1 MKTEILQ
8 TEVSEENVSEMPET
22 KTPNKKKRFRIN
34 RTARKYIFI
43 VSLIAIPVVNFVIFW
58 LYVNIDT
65 ILLTFKRFDVPTA
78 SYIWRG
84 FQGYVSVFKSMVL
97 GGDIGEFNAFVNSFR
112 AILINLIIFPI
123 SFIISYS
130 FYKKIRFR
138 KFFQVIFF
146 LPNIISLVVLCM
158 MVRHMFSSDF
168 GPIALLIEKI
178 AGHPIDWLGYQ
189 SDKMWG
195 IITVFCIWA
204 GLGGNTV
211 VLSGAMQRIP
221 EDIIEAA
228 HLDGI
233 GFWREAWSIVLPLV
247 MPTIGVFLIG
257 VVTSVFGF
265 AMQPMLIAINPGIDN
280 KFMTIGW
287 YIFASVDTGGSGNMI
302 QAATIG
308 MLFSVL
314 MLPFIIA
321 VRLLVKKFTPDVQ
334 F

>member
-1 MKTEILQ
+1 MNTAASAE
-8 TEVSEENVSEMPET
+8 
-22 KTPNKKKRFRIN
+22 KKKFKLN
-34 RTARKYIFI
+34 RTTRKYIFI
-43 VSLIAIPVVNFVIFW
+43 AELIIIPVINFIIFWVYVNF
-58 LYVNIDT
+58 DT

-78 SYIWRG
+78 SYVWRR
-84 FQGYVSVFKSMVL
+84 FDGYISVFKSMIL
-97 GGDIGEFNAFVNSFR
+97 GGDPGEFNAFVNSFR
-112 AILINLIIFPI
+112 AILINVIILPVTFV
-123 SFIISYS
+123 ISYS

-138 KFFQVIFF
+138 KFFQVVFF

-168 GPIALLIEKI
+168 GPIALVIEKI
-178 AGHPIDWLGYQ
+178 TGHPTDWLGYN

-211 VLSGAMQRIP
+211 ILCGAMRRIP

-228 HLDGI
+228 RLDGI
-233 GFWREAWSIVLPLV
+233 GFLREAWSIVLPLV
-247 MPTIGVFLIG
+247 MPTVGVFMIG
-257 VVTSVFGF
+257 VVTSPLSFTL
-265 AMQPMLIAINPGIDN
+265 QPMLIAVNPGIDN

-287 YIFASVDTGGSGNMI
+287 YIFTSVDTGGSGNMI

-308 MLFSVL
+308 MMFS
-314 MLPFIIA
+314 MLLLPVIIA
-321 VRLLVKKFTPDVQ
+321 VRILVKKFTPDVQ

>member
-1 MKTEILQ
+1 MWGI
-8 TEVSEENVSEMPET
+8 
-22 KTPNKKKRFRIN
+22 I
-34 RTARKYIFI
+34 I
-43 VSLIAIPVVNFVIFW
+43 VFC
-58 LYVNIDT
+58 
-65 ILLTFKRFDVPTA
+65 
-78 SYIWRG
+78 IWAG
-84 FQGYVSVFKSMVL
+84 L
-97 GGDIGEFNAFVNSFR
+97 GGNTVVLSGAMQRIPED
-112 AILINLIIFPI
+112 
-123 SFIISYS
+123 
-130 FYKKIRFR
+130 RFR

-189 SDKMWG
+189 S
-195 IITVFCIWA
+195 
-204 GLGGNTV
+204 
-211 VLSGAMQRIP
+211 
-221 EDIIEAA
+221 
-228 HLDGI
+228 
-233 GFWREAWSIVLPLV
+233 
-247 MPTIGVFLIG
+247 
-257 VVTSVFGF
+257 
-265 AMQPMLIAINPGIDN
+265 N

>member
-1 MKTEILQ
+1 MNTADSAE
-8 TEVSEENVSEMPET
+8 
-22 KTPNKKKRFRIN
+22 KKKFKLN
-34 RTARKYIFI
+34 RTTRKYIFI
-43 VSLIAIPVVNFVIFW
+43 AELIIIPVINFIIFWVYVNF
-58 LYVNIDT
+58 DT

-78 SYIWRG
+78 SYVWRG
-84 FQGYVSVFKSMVL
+84 FDGYISVFKSMIL
-97 GGDIGEFNAFVNSFR
+97 GGDPGEFNAFVNSFR
-112 AILINLIIFPI
+112 AILINVIILPVTFV
-123 SFIISYS
+123 ISYS

-138 KFFQVIFF
+138 KFFQVVFF

-168 GPIALLIEKI
+168 GPIALVIEKI
-178 AGHPIDWLGYQ
+178 TGHPTDWLGYN

-211 VLSGAMQRIP
+211 ILCGAMQRIP

-228 HLDGI
+228 RLDGI
-233 GFWREAWSIVLPLV
+233 GFLREAWSIVLPLV
-247 MPTIGVFLIG
+247 MPTVGVFMIG
-257 VVTSVFGF
+257 VVTSPLSFTL
-265 AMQPMLIAINPGIDN
+265 QPMLIAVNPGIDN

-287 YIFASVDTGGSGNMI
+287 YIFTSVDTGGSGNMI

-308 MLFSVL
+308 MMFS
-314 MLPFIIA
+314 MLLLPVIIA
-321 VRLLVKKFTPDVQ
+321 VRILVKKFTPDVQ

>member
-1 MKTEILQ
+1 MNTAA
-8 TEVSEENVSEMPET
+8 SAEE
-22 KTPNKKKRFRIN
+22 KKFKLN
-34 RTARKYIFI
+34 RTTRKYIFI
-43 VSLIAIPVVNFVIFW
+43 AELIIIPVINFIIFWVYVNF
-58 LYVNIDT
+58 DT

-78 SYIWRG
+78 SYVWRG
-84 FQGYVSVFKSMVL
+84 FDGYISVFKSMIL
-97 GGDIGEFNAFVNSFR
+97 GGDPGEFNAFVNSFR
-112 AILINLIIFPI
+112 AILINVIILPVTFV
-123 SFIISYS
+123 ISYS

-138 KFFQVIFF
+138 KFFQVVFF

-168 GPIALLIEKI
+168 GPIALVIEKI
-178 AGHPIDWLGYQ
+178 TGHPTDWLGYN

-211 VLSGAMQRIP
+211 ILCGAMQRIP

-228 HLDGI
+228 RLDGI
-233 GFWREAWSIVLPLV
+233 GFLREAWSIVLPLV
-247 MPTIGVFLIG
+247 MPTVGVFMIG
-257 VVTSVFGF
+257 VVTSPLSFTL
-265 AMQPMLIAINPGIDN
+265 QPMLIAVNPGIDN

-287 YIFASVDTGGSGNMI
+287 YIFTSVDTGGSGNMI

-308 MLFSVL
+308 MMFS
-314 MLPFIIA
+314 MLLLPVIIA
-321 VRLLVKKFTPDVQ
+321 VRILVKKFTPDVQ

>member
-1 MKTEILQ
+1 MNTAASAE
-8 TEVSEENVSEMPET
+8 
-22 KTPNKKKRFRIN
+22 KKKFKLN
-34 RTARKYIFI
+34 RTTRKYIFI
-43 VSLIAIPVVNFVIFW
+43 AELIIIPVINFIIFWVYVNF
-58 LYVNIDT
+58 DT

-78 SYIWRG
+78 SYVWRG
-84 FQGYVSVFKSMVL
+84 FDGYISVFKSMIL
-97 GGDIGEFNAFVNSFR
+97 GGDPGEFNAFVNSFR
-112 AILINLIIFPI
+112 AILINVIILPVTFV
-123 SFIISYS
+123 ISYS

-138 KFFQVIFF
+138 KFFQVVFF

-168 GPIALLIEKI
+168 GPIALVIEKI
-178 AGHPIDWLGYQ
+178 TGHPTDWLGYN

-211 VLSGAMQRIP
+211 ILCGAMQRIP

-228 HLDGI
+228 RLDGI
-233 GFWREAWSIVLPLV
+233 GFLREAWSIVLPLV
-247 MPTIGVFLIG
+247 MPTVGVFMIG
-257 VVTSVFGF
+257 VVTSPLSFTL
-265 AMQPMLIAINPGIDN
+265 QPMLIAVNPGIDN

-287 YIFASVDTGGSGNMI
+287 YIFTSVDTGGSGNMI

-308 MLFSVL
+308 MMFS
-314 MLPFIIA
+314 MLLLPVIIA
-321 VRLLVKKFTPDVQ
+321 VRILVKKFTPDVQ

>member
-1 MKTEILQ
+1 MDTAI
-8 TEVSEENVSEMPET
+8 PI
-22 KTPNKKKRFRIN
+22 KKKKFKLN

-43 VSLIAIPVVNFVIFW
+43 LQLIIIPVINFAVFWVYVNF
-58 LYVNIDT
+58 DT
-65 ILLTFKRFDVPTA
+65 ILLTLKRFDVPTA
-78 SYIWRG
+78 SYVWRG
-84 FQGYVSVFKSMVL
+84 LEGYVSVFKSMIL
-97 GGDIGEFNAFVNSFR
+97 GGDPGEFNAFINSFR
-112 AILINLIIFPI
+112 AILINIVIFPI
-123 SFIISYS
+123 SFIIAYS

-138 KFFQVIFF
+138 KFFQVVFF

-168 GPIALLIEKI
+168 GPIALLVEKLV
-178 AGHPIDWLGYQ
+178 GHRVDWLGYN
-189 SDKMWG
+189 SDKLWG
-195 IITVFCIWA
+195 IIIVFCIWA

-211 VLSGAMQRIP
+211 VLCGAMQRIP
-221 EDIIEAA
+221 EDITESAR
-228 HLDGI
+228 LDGI

-247 MPTIGVFLIG
+247 MSTVGVFMIG
-257 VVTSVFGF
+257 VVTSVLSFT
-265 AMQPMLIAINPGIDN
+265 MQPMLIAINPGIDN

-308 MLFSVL
+308 MMFSLL
-314 MLPFIIA
+314 MLPVIIA

>member
-1 MKTEILQ
+1 MNTAA
-8 TEVSEENVSEMPET
+8 SAEE
-22 KTPNKKKRFRIN
+22 KKFKLN
-34 RTARKYIFI
+34 RTTRKYIFI
-43 VSLIAIPVVNFVIFW
+43 AELIIIPVINFIIFWVYVNF
-58 LYVNIDT
+58 DT

-78 SYIWRG
+78 SYVWRG
-84 FQGYVSVFKSMVL
+84 FDGYISVFKSMIL
-97 GGDIGEFNAFVNSFR
+97 GGDPGEFNAFVNSFR
-112 AILINLIIFPI
+112 AILINVIILPVTFV
-123 SFIISYS
+123 ISYS

-138 KFFQVIFF
+138 KFFQVVFF

-168 GPIALLIEKI
+168 GPIALVIKKI
-178 AGHPIDWLGYQ
+178 TGHPTDWLGYN

-211 VLSGAMQRIP
+211 ILCGAMRRIP

-228 HLDGI
+228 RLDGI
-233 GFWREAWSIVLPLV
+233 GFLREAWSIVLPLV
-247 MPTIGVFLIG
+247 MPTVGVFMIG
-257 VVTSVFGF
+257 VVTSPLSFTL
-265 AMQPMLIAINPGIDN
+265 QPMLIAVNPGVDN

-287 YIFASVDTGGSGNMI
+287 YIFTSVDTGGSGNMI

-308 MLFSVL
+308 MMFS
-314 MLPFIIA
+314 MLLLPVIIA
-321 VRLLVKKFTPDVQ
+321 VRILVKKFTPDVQ

>member
-1 MKTEILQ
+1 MNTAASAE
-8 TEVSEENVSEMPET
+8 
-22 KTPNKKKRFRIN
+22 KKKFKLN
-34 RTARKYIFI
+34 RTTRKYIFI
-43 VSLIAIPVVNFVIFW
+43 AELIIIPVINFIIFWVYVNF
-58 LYVNIDT
+58 DT

-78 SYIWRG
+78 SYVWRG
-84 FQGYVSVFKSMVL
+84 FDGYISVFKSMIL
-97 GGDIGEFNAFVNSFR
+97 GGDPGEFNAFVNSFR
-112 AILINLIIFPI
+112 AILINVIILPVTFV
-123 SFIISYS
+123 ISYS

-138 KFFQVIFF
+138 KFFQVVFF

-168 GPIALLIEKI
+168 GPIALVIEKI
-178 AGHPIDWLGYQ
+178 TGHPTDWLGYN

-211 VLSGAMQRIP
+211 ILCGAMQRIP

-228 HLDGI
+228 RLDGI
-233 GFWREAWSIVLPLV
+233 GFLREAWSIVLPLV
-247 MPTIGVFLIG
+247 MPTVGVFMIG
-257 VVTSVFGF
+257 VVTSPLSFTL
-265 AMQPMLIAINPGIDN
+265 QPMLIAVNPGINN

-287 YIFASVDTGGSGNMI
+287 YIFTSVDTGGSGNMI

-308 MLFSVL
+308 MMFS
-314 MLPFIIA
+314 MLLLPVIIA
-321 VRLLVKKFTPDVQ
+321 VRIIVKKFTPDVQ

>member
-1 MKTEILQ
+1 MNTAASAE
-8 TEVSEENVSEMPET
+8 
-22 KTPNKKKRFRIN
+22 KKKFKLN
-34 RTARKYIFI
+34 RTTRKYIFI
-43 VSLIAIPVVNFVIFW
+43 AELIIIPVINFIIFWVYVNF
-58 LYVNIDT
+58 DT

-78 SYIWRG
+78 SYVWRG
-84 FQGYVSVFKSMVL
+84 FDGYISVFKSMIL
-97 GGDIGEFNAFVNSFR
+97 GGDPGEFNAFVNSFR
-112 AILINLIIFPI
+112 AILINVIILPVTFV
-123 SFIISYS
+123 ISYS

-138 KFFQVIFF
+138 KFFQVVFF

-168 GPIALLIEKI
+168 GPIALVIEKI
-178 AGHPIDWLGYQ
+178 TGHPTDWLGYN

-211 VLSGAMQRIP
+211 ILCGAMQRIP

-228 HLDGI
+228 RLDGI
-233 GFWREAWSIVLPLV
+233 GFFREAWSIVLPLV
-247 MPTIGVFLIG
+247 MPTVGVFMIG
-257 VVTSVFGF
+257 VVTSPLSFTL
-265 AMQPMLIAINPGIDN
+265 QPMLIAVNPGIDN

-287 YIFASVDTGGSGNMI
+287 YIFTSVDTGGSGNMI

-308 MLFSVL
+308 MMFS
-314 MLPFIIA
+314 MLLLPVIIA
-321 VRLLVKKFTPDVQ
+321 VRIIVKKFTPDVQ

>member
-1 MKTEILQ
+1 MNTAASAE
-8 TEVSEENVSEMPET
+8 
-22 KTPNKKKRFRIN
+22 KKKFKLN
-34 RTARKYIFI
+34 RTTRKYIFI
-43 VSLIAIPVVNFVIFW
+43 AELIIIPVINFIIFWVYVNF
-58 LYVNIDT
+58 DT

-78 SYIWRG
+78 SYVWRG
-84 FQGYVSVFKSMVL
+84 FDGYISVFKSMIL
-97 GGDIGEFNAFVNSFR
+97 GGDPGEFNAFVNSFR
-112 AILINLIIFPI
+112 AILINVIILPVTFV
-123 SFIISYS
+123 ISYS

-138 KFFQVIFF
+138 KFFQVVFF

-168 GPIALLIEKI
+168 GPIALVIEKI
-178 AGHPIDWLGYQ
+178 TGHPTDWLGYN

-211 VLSGAMQRIP
+211 ILCGAMQRIP

-228 HLDGI
+228 RLDGI
-233 GFWREAWSIVLPLV
+233 GFLREAWSIVLPLV
-247 MPTIGVFLIG
+247 MPTVGVFMIG
-257 VVTSVFGF
+257 VVTSPLSFTL
-265 AMQPMLIAINPGIDN
+265 QPMFIAVNPGIDN

-287 YIFASVDTGGSGNMI
+287 YIFTSVDTGGSGNMI

-308 MLFSVL
+308 MMFS
-314 MLPFIIA
+314 MLLLPVIIA

>member
-1 MKTEILQ
+1 MNTAASAE
-8 TEVSEENVSEMPET
+8 
-22 KTPNKKKRFRIN
+22 KKKFKLN
-34 RTARKYIFI
+34 RTTRKYIFI
-43 VSLIAIPVVNFVIFW
+43 AELIIIPVINFIIFWVYVNF
-58 LYVNIDT
+58 DT

-78 SYIWRG
+78 SYVWRG
-84 FQGYVSVFKSMVL
+84 FDGYISVFKSMIL
-97 GGDIGEFNAFVNSFR
+97 GGDPGEFNAFVNSFR
-112 AILINLIIFPI
+112 AILINVIILPVTFV
-123 SFIISYS
+123 ISYG

-138 KFFQVIFF
+138 KFFQVVFF

-168 GPIALLIEKI
+168 GPIALVIEKI
-178 AGHPIDWLGYQ
+178 TGHPTDWLGYN

-211 VLSGAMQRIP
+211 ILCGAMQRIP

-228 HLDGI
+228 RLDGI
-233 GFWREAWSIVLPLV
+233 GFLREAWSIVLPLV
-247 MPTIGVFLIG
+247 MPTVGVFMIG
-257 VVTSVFGF
+257 VVTSPLSFTL
-265 AMQPMLIAINPGIDN
+265 QPMLIAVNPGLDN

-287 YIFASVDTGGSGNMI
+287 YIFTSVDTGGSGNMI

-308 MLFSVL
+308 MMFS
-314 MLPFIIA
+314 MLLLPVIIA
-321 VRLLVKKFTPDVQ
+321 VRILAKKFTPDVQ

>member
-1 MKTEILQ
+1 MNTAASAE
-8 TEVSEENVSEMPET
+8 
-22 KTPNKKKRFRIN
+22 KKKFKLN
-34 RTARKYIFI
+34 RTTRKYIFI
-43 VSLIAIPVVNFVIFW
+43 AELIIIPVINFIIFWVYVNF
-58 LYVNIDT
+58 DT

-78 SYIWRG
+78 SYVWRG
-84 FQGYVSVFKSMVL
+84 FDGYISVFKSMIL
-97 GGDIGEFNAFVNSFR
+97 GGDPGEFNAFVNSFR
-112 AILINLIIFPI
+112 AILINVIILPVTFV
-123 SFIISYS
+123 ISYS

-138 KFFQVIFF
+138 KFFQVVFF

-168 GPIALLIEKI
+168 GPIALVIEKI
-178 AGHPIDWLGYQ
+178 TGHPTDWLGYN

-211 VLSGAMQRIP
+211 ILCGAMQRIP

-228 HLDGI
+228 RLDGI
-233 GFWREAWSIVLPLV
+233 GFLREAWSIVLPLV
-247 MPTIGVFLIG
+247 MPTVGVFMIG
-257 VVTSVFGF
+257 VVTSPLSFTL
-265 AMQPMLIAINPGIDN
+265 QPMLIAVNPGIDN

-287 YIFASVDTGGSGNMI
+287 YIFTSVDTGGSGNMI

-308 MLFSVL
+308 MMFS
-314 MLPFIIA
+314 MLLLPVIIA
-321 VRLLVKKFTPDVQ
+321 VRILVEKFTPDVQ

>member
-1 MKTEILQ
+1 MNTAASAE
-8 TEVSEENVSEMPET
+8 
-22 KTPNKKKRFRIN
+22 KKKFKLN
-34 RTARKYIFI
+34 RTTRKYIFI
-43 VSLIAIPVVNFVIFW
+43 AELIIIPVINFIIFWVYVNF
-58 LYVNIDT
+58 DT

-78 SYIWRG
+78 SYVWRW
-84 FQGYVSVFKSMVL
+84 FDGYISVFKSMIL
-97 GGDIGEFNAFVNSFR
+97 GGDPGEFNAFVNSFR
-112 AILINLIIFPI
+112 AILINVIILPVTFV
-123 SFIISYS
+123 ISYS

-138 KFFQVIFF
+138 KFFQVVFF

-168 GPIALLIEKI
+168 GPIALVIEKI
-178 AGHPIDWLGYQ
+178 TGHPTDWLGYN

-211 VLSGAMQRIP
+211 ILCGAMQRIP

-228 HLDGI
+228 RLDGI
-233 GFWREAWSIVLPLV
+233 GFLREAWSIVLPLV
-247 MPTIGVFLIG
+247 MPTVGVFMIGVM
-257 VVTSVFGF
+257 TSPLSFTL
-265 AMQPMLIAINPGIDN
+265 QPMLIAVNPGIDN

-287 YIFASVDTGGSGNMI
+287 YIFTSVDTGGSGNMI

-308 MLFSVL
+308 MMFS
-314 MLPFIIA
+314 MLLLPVIIA
-321 VRLLVKKFTPDVQ
+321 VRILVKKFTPDVQ

>member
-1 MKTEILQ
+1 MNTAASAE
-8 TEVSEENVSEMPET
+8 
-22 KTPNKKKRFRIN
+22 KKKFKLN
-34 RTARKYIFI
+34 RTTRKYIFI
-43 VSLIAIPVVNFVIFW
+43 AELIIIPVINFIIFWVYVNF
-58 LYVNIDT
+58 DT

-78 SYIWRG
+78 SYVWRG
-84 FQGYVSVFKSMVL
+84 FDGYISVFKSMIL
-97 GGDIGEFNAFVNSFR
+97 GGDPGEFNAFVNSFR
-112 AILINLIIFPI
+112 AILINVIILPVTFV
-123 SFIISYS
+123 ISYS

-138 KFFQVIFF
+138 KFFQVVFF

-168 GPIALLIEKI
+168 GPIALVIEKI
-178 AGHPIDWLGYQ
+178 TGHPTDWLGYN

-211 VLSGAMQRIP
+211 ILCGAMQRIP

-228 HLDGI
+228 RLDGI
-233 GFWREAWSIVLPLV
+233 GFLREAWSIVLPLV
-247 MPTIGVFLIG
+247 MPTVGVFMIG
-257 VVTSVFGF
+257 VVTSPLSFTL
-265 AMQPMLIAINPGIDN
+265 QPMLIAVNPGIDN

-287 YIFASVDTGGSGNMI
+287 YIFTSVDTGGSGNMI

-308 MLFSVL
+308 MMFS
-314 MLPFIIA
+314 MLLLPVIIA
-321 VRLLVKKFTPDVQ
+321 VRIIVKKFTPDVQ

>member
-1 MKTEILQ
+1 MNTAASAE
-8 TEVSEENVSEMPET
+8 
-22 KTPNKKKRFRIN
+22 KKKFKLN
-34 RTARKYIFI
+34 RTTRKYIFI
-43 VSLIAIPVVNFVIFW
+43 AELIIIPVINFIIFWVYVNF
-58 LYVNIDT
+58 DT

-78 SYIWRG
+78 SYVWRG
-84 FQGYVSVFKSMVL
+84 FDGYISVFKSMIL
-97 GGDIGEFNAFVNSFR
+97 GGDPGEFNAFVNSFR
-112 AILINLIIFPI
+112 AILINVIILPVTFV
-123 SFIISYS
+123 ISYS

-138 KFFQVIFF
+138 KFFQVVFF

-168 GPIALLIEKI
+168 GPIALVIEKI
-178 AGHPIDWLGYQ
+178 TGHPTDWLGYN

-211 VLSGAMQRIP
+211 ILCGAMQRIP

-228 HLDGI
+228 RLDGI
-233 GFWREAWSIVLPLV
+233 GFLREAWSIVLPLV
-247 MPTIGVFLIG
+247 MPTVGVFMIG
-257 VVTSVFGF
+257 VVTSPLSFTL
-265 AMQPMLIAINPGIDN
+265 QPMLIAVNPGIDN

-287 YIFASVDTGGSGNMI
+287 YIFTSVDTGGSGNMI

-308 MLFSVL
+308 MMFS
-314 MLPFIIA
+314 MLLLPVIIA